1 MIPAVTDFDAEAGT
15 WDAQPGRLDR
25 ARTVAQEI
33 RRTVPLTREMAALE
47 YGAGTGLLGRQ
58 LAGDLA
64 SITFADASAGM
75 TEVATATIAGLGAAD
90 TMRAVRLDLMTDP
103 VPEERYD
110 LVLSMMALHH
120 VDDIPALLAAFH
132 TLLREGGRLAL
143 VDLDAEDGSFHEG
156 DFAGHHGF
164 ARDALAAQLEEA
176 GFAEVGFRTAY
187 TVSKEVDGQAR
198 DFPLFLATA
207 RRD

>member
-1 MIPAVTDFDAEAGT
+1 MTDFDAEAGT
-15 WDAQPGRLDR
+15 WDEQPGRLER
-25 ARTVAQEI
+25 AQDVAQVI
-33 RRTVPLTREMAALE
+33 RESLPLSKDMTALE

-58 LAGDLA
+58 LAGDLG

-75 TEVATATIAGLGAAD
+75 TEVAAANIAAMGSTD

-103 VPEERYD
+103 VPDERYD

-132 TLLREGGRLAL
+132 TMLREGGRLAL
-143 VDLDAEDGSFHEG
+143 VDLDAEDGSFHES
-156 DFAGHHGF
+156 DFDGHHGF
-164 ARDALAAQLEEA
+164 ARDALAAQFEQA
-176 GFAEVGFRTAY
+176 GFAEVAFRTAY
-187 TVSKEVDGQAR
+187 TVTKEVDGQTR

-207 RRD
+207 SRG